1 MDASDPAVR
10 PLAGRVIAIP
20 ETRELNRFAE
30 LLQAEGAA
38 VRTCPLVAIL
48 DAPDPAPVEAWI
60 RAFAAGS
67 CDDLVA
73 YTGEGIRRLL
83 AAAERI
89 GLREGLVEALR
100 EVRVIAR
107 GSKPTR
113 ELMKLGKRPEMT
125 SEAPTTDGLIATLAK
140 LDLKGRRVGVQL
152 YGSDPNERLA
162 GVLKAAGAQ
171 VLPVAPYT
179 YAPASDDAKV
189 RALVAEMGAGR
200 IDALAVTYAGQ
211 VRRLLGLFRDRP
223 EVLKQALAKTA
234 CAAVGPVCAEELR
247 AAGVEPRIAL
257 DHPFVM
263 KNLVRAL
270 VAHFAAEKNAS

>member
-1 MDASDPAVR
+1 MDASDAAVR

-20 ETRELNRFAE
+20 ETRELDRFAE

-60 RAFAAGS
+60 RAFTGGS
-67 CDDLVA
+67 CDDFIA

-89 GLREGLVEALR
+89 GLRDRFAEALLA
-100 EVRVIAR
+100 VRVVAR
-107 GSKPTR
+107 GPKPTK
-113 ELMKLGKRPEMT
+113 ELVKLGKRPELT
-125 SEAPTTDGLIATLAK
+125 AGAPTTDGLIATLSK
-140 LDLKGRRVGVQL
+140 LELKGRRVGVQL
-152 YGSDPNERLA
+152 YGSDPNERLI

-171 VLPVAPYT
+171 ALPVAPYA
-179 YAPASDDAKV
+179 YAPASDDEKV
-189 RALVAEMGAGR
+189 RALVADMAAGK
-200 IDALAVTYAGQ
+200 IDALAFTYAGQ

-223 EVLKQALAKTA
+223 QDLKRALAQTA
-234 CAAVGPVCAEELR
+234 CAAVGPVCAMELR
-247 AAGVEPRIAL
+247 AAGVEPQIAL

-270 VAHFAAEKNAS
+270 VAHFASVRNAP

>member
-1 MDASDPAVR
+1 MDASDAAVR

-20 ETRELNRFAE
+20 ETRELDRFAE

-60 RAFAAGS
+60 RAFADGS
-67 CDDLVA
+67 CDDLIA

-83 AAAERI
+83 SAAERI
-89 GLREGLVEALR
+89 GLRERLVAALLA
-100 EVRVIAR
+100 VRVIAR
-107 GSKPTR
+107 GPKPTR
-113 ELMKLGKRPEMT
+113 ELVKLGKRPELT
-125 SEAPTTDGLIATLAK
+125 AEAPTTDGLIATLSK

-152 YGSDPNERLA
+152 YGSDPNERLI

-171 VLPVAPYT
+171 ALPVAPYV
-179 YAPASDDAKV
+179 YAPASDDEKV
-189 RALVAEMGAGR
+189 RALVAEMAAGK
-200 IDALAVTYAGQ
+200 IDVLAITYAGQ
-211 VRRLLGLFRDRP
+211 VRRLQSLFRDRP
-223 EVLKQALAKTA
+223 EELKQALAQTD
-234 CAAVGPVCAEELR
+234 CAAVGPVCAMELR
-247 AAGVEPRIAL
+247 GAGVEPQIAL

-270 VAHFAAEKNAS
+270 AAHFASVRKEN